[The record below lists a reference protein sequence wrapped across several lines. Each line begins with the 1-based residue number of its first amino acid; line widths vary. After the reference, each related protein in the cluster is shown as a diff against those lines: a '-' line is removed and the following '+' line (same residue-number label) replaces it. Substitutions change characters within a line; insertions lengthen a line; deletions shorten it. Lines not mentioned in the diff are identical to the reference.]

1 MTMNMKLISKL
12 FLFVIVAALQ
22 LCLIDADCNFEKNA
36 KDSINLLPKRK
47 NFEGADTT
55 KMNFTSWEITSKND
69 MRKLLEDC
77 DLEGNDTVLEIRLIH
92 WNGTNWELFKE

>member
-1 MTMNMKLISKL
+1 MKLIFSEL
-12 FLFVIVAALQ
+12 FLLFVIMVALQ
-22 LCLIDADCNFEKNA
+22 SCLIDADCNFEKNA
-36 KDSINLLPKRK
+36 KDSINILPRRR
-47 NFEGADTT
+47 NFEGTDIR

-69 MRKLLEDC
+69 MKKLLEDC

>member
-1 MTMNMKLISKL
+1 MKLIFSEL
-12 FLFVIVAALQ
+12 FLFVIMAALQ
-22 LCLIDADCNFEKNA
+22 SCLIDADCNFEKNA
-36 KDSINLLPKRK
+36 KDSINILPRRR
-47 NFEGADTT
+47 NFEGTDIR

-69 MRKLLEDC
+69 MKKLLEDC